1 MRSLLFLLIALFV
14 LFTPIHSVVYD
25 LDKTGK
31 TGGKISD
38 LNCNKD
44 TMIDFY
50 FSPDTTISAC
60 VAGTGLCTT
69 VNKILRLDWW
79 LKNHIKVF
87 R

>member
-1 MRSLLFLLIALFV
+1 MRTLLFLLIALFV
-14 LFTPIHSVVYD
+14 VLTPIHSIMYD

-44 TMIDFY
+44 TLIDFY

-60 VAGTGLCTT
+60 TAGNGVCTL
-69 VNKILRLDWW
+69 VCLILISDQ
-79 LKNHIKVF
+79 
-87 R
+87 